1 MVATQRKPAA
11 SVTTQLAAEPCQ
23 FSFFQAIRLLE
34 RIFPDREPIGLDSLP
49 AQEVVRLHSA
59 VSLAFPA
66 SEIASLNLPL
76 DAESTVESPVEMTVA
91 FMGLGGP
98 LGVLPTCY
106 TEELVTF
113 ARNKETA
120 LAEFFDLFNHRLIS
134 FFYRAWE
141 KYHFLVGF
149 ERNGADLLTLSL
161 CHLVGLGTQNVRN
174 RLSIPDHTLLYYGGL
189 VTQNPPSAIILE
201 AIVGD
206 YFGIP
211 VEVVPNIGRWLE
223 LEPDG
228 VTVLGVTA
236 CTLGGDMVAGSRI
249 WDQQSAFRLRLGPL
263 SLREYASFLPNGSRY
278 HPLHDLVRFYVGIE
292 FTFEVQLVL
301 KAAEV
306 PDFVCQSDLG
316 DCFLSWTT
324 WLKSAE
330 FDQADDQVILYESEY
345 IKQHKADRQ
354 NR

>member
-1 MVATQRKPAA
+1 MGATQRKPTA
-11 SVTTQLAAEPCQ
+11 SVTTQLAAEPYQ

-34 RIFPDREPIGLDSLP
+34 RIFPDREPIGLDSIP
-49 AQEVVRLHSA
+49 AQEVARLRSA

-66 SEIASLNLPL
+66 SEIADLQLPL
-76 DAESTVESPVEMTVA
+76 NCESTAASPVDMTVA

-106 TEELVTF
+106 TEELVTL

-149 ERNGADLLTLSL
+149 ERNGADLLTSSL
-161 CHLVGLGTQNVRN
+161 CHLVGLGTQTLRN
-174 RLSIPDHTLLYYGGL
+174 RLSVPDHTFLYYGGL
-189 VTQNPPSAIILE
+189 VTQSPPSSIALE
-201 AIVGD
+201 AMVGD

-211 VEVVPNIGRWLE
+211 VEVIPNIGKWFE

-228 VTVLGVTA
+228 VTALGVTA
-236 CTLGGDMVAGSRI
+236 CTLGVDMIAGSRI
-249 WDQQSAFRLRLGPL
+249 WDQQSTFRLRLGPL
-263 SLREYASFLPNGSRY
+263 SWPEYSSFLPNGSRY
-278 HPLHDLVRFYVGIE
+278 RPLHDLARLYVGME

-301 KAAEV
+301 KAKDV
-306 PDFVCQSDLG
+306 PDFSCQPELG
-316 DCFLSWTT
+316 GCFLGWTT

-330 FDQADDQVILYESEY
+330 FENDDDQVILYECE
-345 IKQHKADRQ
+345 
-354 NR
+354 

>member
-1 MVATQRKPAA
+1 MGATQRKPAA
-11 SVTTQLAAEPCQ
+11 SVTTQLVTEPYR

-34 RIFPDREPIGLDSLP
+34 RIFPDREPLGLDSLP

-66 SEIASLNLPL
+66 SEIADLQLPL
-76 DAESTVESPVEMTVA
+76 DAESTVESPVDMTVA

-149 ERNGADLLTLSL
+149 ERNGADLLTSSL

-174 RLSIPDHTLLYYGGL
+174 RLSVPDHTFLYYGGL
-189 VTQNPPSAIILE
+189 VTQTPPSSIALE
-201 AIVGD
+201 AIVED

-211 VEVVPNIGRWLE
+211 VKVVPNIGKWLE
-223 LEPDG
+223 LEPDS
-228 VTVLGVTA
+228 VTALGVTA
-236 CTLGGDMVAGSRI
+236 CRLGVDMVVGSRI
-249 WDQQSAFRLRLGPL
+249 WDEQSTFRLRLGPL

-278 HPLHDLVRFYVGIE
+278 RPLHDLVRFYVGME
-292 FTFEVQLVL
+292 FTFEVHLIL

-306 PDFVCQSDLG
+306 PDFVCQSKLSG
-316 DCFLSWTT
+316 CFLGWTT

-330 FDQADDQVILYESEY
+330 FENDDDQVILYERE
-345 IKQHKADRQ
+345 
-354 NR
+354 